1 VQSEDTSQD
10 TAISQVIKIDKD
22 VPLFSPRSRGGKTA
36 KYPFRSM
43 VVGDSFF
50 VGNVNTRVFGP
61 YVHTV
66 GVRMGASFT
75 ARVTTED
82 GVKGMRV
89 WRIK

>member
-1 VQSEDTSQD
+1 VHSDTNQD
-10 TAISQVIKIDKD
+10 TALSQVIKIDKD
-22 VPLFSPRSRGGKTA
+22 VPIFNRGQRGGRAA

-50 VGNVNTRVFGP
+50 VGNVNPRTFGP

-66 GVRMGASFT
+66 GVRLGASFR

-89 WRIK
+89 WRIE